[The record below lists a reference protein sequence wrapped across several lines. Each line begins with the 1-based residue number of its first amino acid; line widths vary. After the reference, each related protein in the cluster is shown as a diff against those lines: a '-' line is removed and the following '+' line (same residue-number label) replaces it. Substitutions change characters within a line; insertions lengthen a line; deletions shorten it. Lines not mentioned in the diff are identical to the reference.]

1 MHTPSFVNYY
11 THGTQ
16 VTAAHGHLAFFGAYV
31 CLNLAIMTYAMPYL
45 RGREPYN
52 QVLNMISFWVMAGGM
67 VFMTIVLTFA
77 GVIQTHLQRVRGEA
91 YMEVQDQIALFYQM
105 RLLAGIIAVVGVV
118 IYLYAILVPRRDELI
133 TRHSLHPAE

>member
-1 MHTPSFVNYY
+1 
-11 THGTQ
+11 
-16 VTAAHGHLAFFGAYV
+16 
-31 CLNLAIMTYAMPYL
+31 
-45 RGREPYN
+45 
-52 QVLNMISFWVMAGGM
+52 MISFWVMAGGM

>member
-1 MHTPSFVNYY
+1 
-11 THGTQ
+11 
-16 VTAAHGHLAFFGAYV
+16 
-31 CLNLAIMTYAMPYL
+31 MPYL